1 MDSIRK
7 FFSLNNPKKHKR
19 PSVTKKN
26 LSTTKKSPLM
36 VLSPIDRMMMPNI
49 QMHMIPSSVQQRTGQ
64 YHSEQTHIE
73 FVNGVKQERR
83 QIVDVHGN
91 KGTKTVIITRNGKTK
106 KSVKQLS
113 AKEIECIRRCEFVP
127 GLFNECDKCIR

>member
-1 MDSIRK
+1 MDAITN
-7 FFSLNNPKKHKR
+7 FFSPSTSKKRKR
-19 PSVTKKN
+19 PSVTKKRP
-26 LSTTKKSPLM
+26 STKMKQSI
-36 VLSPIDRMMMPNI
+36 SPIMLLSMQMPTMNI
-49 QMHMIPSSVQQRTGQ
+49 TPSVRQRTGP

-83 QIVDVHGN
+83 QIVDVNGT

-113 AKEIECIRRCEFVP
+113 AKEIACIRRCEFVP
-127 GLFNECDKCIR
+127 ELFKDCEKCIR